1 MSNKMINSF
10 KQILEDNQE
19 NISYNEFSVK
29 EDQKI
34 IRLFADSL
42 KYLGTSLNNSYKISK
57 IRILFKDT
65 NNGYND
71 FIFKD
76 EFGNYDKDLN
86 LEYTIELSKSVRLIF
101 QLLCNDEEHLENI
114 RNMSN
119 AFITTFDIISQ
130 TLYNKYLEECIKEL
144 SLKDQITGLYNRKY
158 LEIYLDKV
166 LSLSRREN
174 KRVAFLKIGIDHFK
188 AVIDEFDYNIGDKVL
203 IALADIL
210 RDNVRTSDIIV
221 RVVGD
226 EFLVVLQNVG
236 EDENAIMIAKKIIK
250 SFGDT
255 KILINKETEQT
266 LTKSICAGIS
276 IFPDNAQCIDDILR
290 TSDNALYE
298 ARNKGRSQYFLYQQ
312 EDMNTIDLF

>member
-19 NISYNEFSVK
+19 SISYNDFSIK
-29 EDQKI
+29 EDKKI
-34 IRLFADSL
+34 IGLFADSL
-42 KYLGTSLNNSYKISK
+42 KYLGTSLNNSYKIPK
-57 IRILFKDT
+57 IKILFKDT

-76 EFGNYDKDLN
+76 DFDNCDKKLN
-86 LEYTIELSKSVRLIF
+86 LEYTIELSKSAKIIF
-101 QLLCNDEEHLENI
+101 TLLCTNEEHLENI
-114 RNMSN
+114 KQKEE
-119 AFITTFDIISQ
+119 ALITTFDIISQ

-144 SLKDQITGLYNRKY
+144 SLTDQTTGLYNRKY
-158 LEIYLDKV
+158 LEIYLDKI
-166 LSLSRREN
+166 LSLSKREN
-174 KRVAFLKIGIDHFK
+174 KKVAFLKIGIDHFK

-236 EDENAIMIAKKIIK
+236 TSENATMISQKIID
-250 SFGDT
+250 SFAKT
-255 KILINKETEQT
+255 KIIINKETEQT
-266 LTKSICAGIS
+266 LTKSICIGIS
-276 IFPDNAQCIDDILR
+276 IFPKNAQDIDDILR

-298 ARNKGRSQYFLYQQ
+298 ARNIGRSKYFLYQ
-312 EDMNTIDLF
+312 EDNMNTIDLF